1 MFPIQPNVS
10 APIPTF
16 LQPLI
21 DDTDIETGLN
31 TDLACAPPAPSGP
44 RPDAG
49 MQATAPNPSAPL
61 VGLPEKVA
69 VGTALGGG
77 ACALTMANLAP
88 TLVLVAKAS
97 LTAALVTGSSLGVMV
112 GMAVGVVAV
121 RALSSTAQA
130 GQALREA
137 VTDSG
142 SALGALTGLT
152 LAAVTASLL
161 PIALPAVLPLFGGL
175 AAGGAASGYF
185 LRRATPQQSVAFA
198 ALALVASSA
207 AAYGLHERGLILHGN
222 ANAHQ

>member
-1 MFPIQPNVS
+1 MIRTQPNVS

-21 DDTDIETGLN
+21 ENTDIETGLN
-31 TDLACAPPAPSGP
+31 TDLVCTSSAPVVPRTDAGVLATVPNPPAPV
-44 RPDAG
+44 
-49 MQATAPNPSAPL
+49 

-97 LTAALVTGSSLGVMV
+97 LTAALVTGSSLGLMV

-121 RALSSTAQA
+121 RALSSTAHA
-130 GQALREA
+130 GQALRDA

-161 PIALPAVLPLFGGL
+161 PLALPAVLPLFGGL

-185 LRRATPQQSVAFA
+185 LRRATPQQRVVFA

-207 AAYGLHERGLILHGN
+207 ATYGLHERGLILHGN